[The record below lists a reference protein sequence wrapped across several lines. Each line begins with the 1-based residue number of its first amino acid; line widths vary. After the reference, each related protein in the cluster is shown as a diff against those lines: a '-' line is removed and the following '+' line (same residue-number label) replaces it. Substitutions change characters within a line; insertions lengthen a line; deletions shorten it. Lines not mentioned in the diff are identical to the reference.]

1 MPGFA
6 EVRVRSTGERR
17 GNVLPVRPPYNE
29 EKDQGA
35 KDRYARAR
43 GLLPYRNFKDLVGL
57 RALLVLLIDRHSV
70 SDDQRDGDQAKDGGS
85 KGLRLSVQ
93 APPGTAQ
100 PDKVRADTDSP
111 AELAAGIA

>member
-1 MPGFA
+1 MSTSRAATRSTSSRTCGCTTTCVVPGFA

-35 KDRYARAR
+35 NDRYARAR

-70 SDDQRDGDQAKDGGS
+70 SDDQRDGDQAEYGG
-85 KGLRLSVQ
+85 
-93 APPGTAQ
+93 
-100 PDKVRADTDSP
+100 
-111 AELAAGIA
+111 